1 MHKKPEGIYIY
12 IFFFFAGAGGGKCN
26 KKLLGVDKIFPVL
39 ERSFK
44 VETKLRRE
52 LLTGIEMES
61 IPLMELSCLVEE

>member
-1 MHKKPEGIYIY
+1 MHQKPEGIYIY
-12 IFFFFAGAGGGKCN
+12 IFFAGAGGGKCN
-26 KKLLGVDKIFPVL
+26 KKLLGVDKMFPVL

-52 LLTGIEMES
+52 LLTDIEMES